1 MFILVLRIKKYYQI
15 LTLEIHKNSRIGL
28 IGSTGSGKST
38 LIDLI
43 IGLLEPKKGKYFI
56 DDLSFKEINV
66 KGWMQGISY
75 VPQKIF
81 YLIVLSDRI

>member
-1 MFILVLRIKKYYQI
+1 MKFENVNFSFKDKEILSNINLNSQ
-15 LTLEIHKNSRIGL
+15 NSRIGL

-66 KGWMQGISY
+66 KAWMQGISY

-81 YLIVLSDRI
+81 FI